1 MSKRAAMSDLRI
13 TWDERE
19 LLPAVVQDHRTAE
32 VLMMAWMDR
41 EALGLTLSSGQ
52 VHFWSRSRRK
62 LWKKGETSG
71 NTLRLVEI
79 AVDCDRDTLVVKVEP
94 AGPAC
99 HTGSRT
105 CFENLDGGGAPPP
118 QGFADLEKLGQTIAD
133 RISSASNTGSYTV
146 RLVKGGPP
154 ATGRK
159 LIEEAAELAEAA
171 LLHHSGRA
179 GDRRVCEEAGDL
191 IYHLLVLLAERG
203 VSARGVVDEL
213 ASRRRTP

>member
-1 MSKRAAMSDLRI
+1 VSDVRI
-13 TWDERE
+13 TWDDRG
-19 LLPAVVQDHRTAE
+19 LVPAIVQHHRTAE

-71 NTLRLVEI
+71 NTLRLVEMG
-79 AVDCDRDTLVVKVEP
+79 VDCDRDTLVVKVAP
-94 AGPAC
+94 AGPVC

-105 CFENLDGGGAPPP
+105 CFEDLDGAESPAP
-118 QGFADLEKLGQTIAD
+118 QGFTDLEVLWRTIAD
-133 RISSASNTGSYTV
+133 RISSASTTGSYTV
-146 RLVKGGPP
+146 RLAEGGPP

-159 LIEEAAELAEAA
+159 LIEEAAERAEAA
-171 LLHHSGRA
+171 LLHRSGRA
-179 GDRRVCEEAGDL
+179 DDRRVAEEAGDL

-203 VSARGVVDEL
+203 VSAREVLGEL
-213 ASRRRTP
+213 ASRRAP

>member
-1 MSKRAAMSDLRI
+1 MSDLPI
-13 TWDERE
+13 AWDDRG
-19 LLPAVVQDHRTAE
+19 LVPAIVQHHRTAE
-32 VLMMAWMDR
+32 VLMMAWMDG
-41 EALGLTLSSGQ
+41 EALSLTLSSGQ
-52 VHFWSRSRRK
+52 VHFWSRSRRR

-79 AVDCDRDTLVVKVEP
+79 GVDCDRDTLVVNVAP

-105 CFENLDGGGAPPP
+105 CFENLDAGDDPAP
-118 QGFADLEKLGQTIAD
+118 QGFADLERLWQTITD
-133 RISSASNTGSYTV
+133 RIFSASTIGSYTV
-146 RLVKGGPP
+146 RLVEGGPP

-171 LLHHSGRA
+171 LLHRSNRA
-179 GDRRVCEEAGDL
+179 GDRRVAEEAGDV

-203 VSARGVVDEL
+203 VTAGEVVAEL

>member
-1 MSKRAAMSDLRI
+1 MSELSIA
-13 TWDERE
+13 WDDRG
-19 LLPAVVQDHRTAE
+19 LVPAIVQHHRTAE
-32 VLMMAWMDR
+32 VLTMAWMDR
-41 EALGLTLSSGQ
+41 EALSLTLSSGQ

-79 AVDCDRDTLVVKVEP
+79 APDCDRDTLVVKVKP

-99 HTGSRT
+99 HTGRRT
-105 CFENLDGGGAPPP
+105 CFENLDGRDAPAP
-118 QGFADLEKLGQTIAD
+118 QGFADLEPLWQTIAD
-133 RISSASNTGSYTV
+133 RISSAATTGSHTV
-146 RLVKGGPP
+146 RLVEGGPP

-159 LIEEAAELAEAA
+159 LIEEASELAEAA

-179 GDRRVCEEAGDL
+179 DDRRVAEEAGDV

-203 VSARGVVDEL
+203 MTARGVLDEL
-213 ASRRRTP
+213 ASRRRTS

>member
-1 MSKRAAMSDLRI
+1 MSDVRI
-13 TWDERE
+13 TWDDRG
-19 LLPAVVQDHRTAE
+19 LVPAIVQHHRTAE

-71 NTLRLVEI
+71 NTLRLVKMG
-79 AVDCDRDTLVVKVEP
+79 VDCDRDTLVVKVAP
-94 AGPAC
+94 AGPVC

-105 CFENLDGGGAPPP
+105 CFEDLNGAESPAP
-118 QGFADLEKLGQTIAD
+118 QGFADLEVLWRTIAD
-133 RISSASNTGSYTV
+133 RISSASTTGSYTV
-146 RLVKGGPP
+146 RLAEGGPP

-159 LIEEAAELAEAA
+159 LIEEASELAEAA
-171 LLHHSGRA
+171 LLHRSGRA
-179 GDRRVCEEAGDL
+179 DDRRVAEEAGDL

-203 VSARGVVDEL
+203 VSAREVLGEL
-213 ASRRRTP
+213 ASRRAP

>member
-1 MSKRAAMSDLRI
+1 MSDLPI
-13 TWDERE
+13 AWDDRG
-19 LLPAVVQDHRTAE
+19 LVPAIIQHHRTAE

-41 EALGLTLSSGQ
+41 EALSLTLSSGQ
-52 VHFWSRSRRK
+52 VHFWSRSRRR

-79 AVDCDRDTLVVKVEP
+79 SVDCDRDTLVVKAAP

-105 CFENLDGGGAPPP
+105 CFGNLDGGDGPAP
-118 QGFADLEKLGQTIAD
+118 QGFADLERLWQTIAD
-133 RISSASNTGSYTV
+133 RISSASRTGSYTV
-146 RLVKGGPP
+146 RLVEEGPP

-171 LLHHSGRA
+171 LLHASGRA
-179 GDRRVCEEAGDL
+179 GDRRVAEEAADA

-203 VSARGVVDEL
+203 VTAGEVVAEL
-213 ASRRRTP
+213 ASRRRTH

>member
-1 MSKRAAMSDLRI
+1 
-13 TWDERE
+13 
-19 LLPAVVQDHRTAE
+19 
-32 VLMMAWMDR
+32 MDR

-71 NTLRLVEI
+71 NTLRLVEMG
-79 AVDCDRDTLVVKVEP
+79 VDCDRDTLVVMVAP
-94 AGPAC
+94 AGPVC

-105 CFENLDGGGAPPP
+105 CFEDLDGAESPAP
-118 QGFADLEKLGQTIAD
+118 QGFADLEVLWRTIAD
-133 RISSASNTGSYTV
+133 RISSASTTGSYTV
-146 RLVKGGPP
+146 RLAEGGPP

-159 LIEEAAELAEAA
+159 LNEEASELAEAA
-171 LLHHSGRA
+171 LLHRSGRPD
-179 GDRRVCEEAGDL
+179 DRRVAEEAGDL

-203 VSARGVVDEL
+203 VSAREVMAEL

>member
-1 MSKRAAMSDLRI
+1 MSDVHI
-13 TWDERE
+13 TWDDRG
-19 LLPAVVQDHRTAE
+19 LVPAIVQHHRTAE

-71 NTLRLVEI
+71 NTLRLVGMG
-79 AVDCDRDTLVVKVEP
+79 VDCDRDTLVVKVAP

-105 CFENLDGGGAPPP
+105 CFEDLDGRDDPAP
-118 QGFADLEKLGQTIAD
+118 QGLADLEVLWQTIAD
-133 RISSASNTGSYTV
+133 RISSASEAGSYTV
-146 RLVKGGPP
+146 RLAEGGPP

-159 LIEEAAELAEAA
+159 LIEEASELAEAA
-171 LLHHSGRA
+171 LLHRSGRA
-179 GDRRVCEEAGDL
+179 DDRRVAEEAGDL

-203 VSARGVVDEL
+203 VSAREVVAEL

>member
-1 MSKRAAMSDLRI
+1 MSDLHI
-13 TWDERE
+13 TWDDRG
-19 LLPAVVQDHRTAE
+19 LVPAIIQHHRTAE

-79 AVDCDRDTLVVKVEP
+79 GVDCDRDTLVVKVAP
-94 AGPAC
+94 AGPVC

-105 CFENLDGGGAPPP
+105 CFEDLDGGESPAL
-118 QGFADLEKLGQTIAD
+118 QGFADLEVLWQTIAD
-133 RISSASNTGSYTV
+133 RISSASETGSYTV
-146 RLVKGGPP
+146 RLAEGGPP

-159 LIEEAAELAEAA
+159 LIEEASELAEAA
-171 LLHHSGRA
+171 LLHRSGRA
-179 GDRRVCEEAGDL
+179 GDRRVAEEAGDL

-203 VSARGVVDEL
+203 VSAREVVAEL